1 MRVGLFTESFDP
13 VINGVSTSVKTLAC
27 ELARTGHSAVIVA
40 PEYPGFADE
49 PRDLP
54 DGVEVR
60 RLPSWRLWVNPE
72 NPFAFPPLPFLPAPE
87 AYRGAGL
94 DVIHTQ
100 QPFGIG
106 LHGQDAAR
114 RAGVPLVSTF
124 HTLYLEYAHYVPLLP
139 KAITRGIAARY
150 LARYYRACA
159 AVVTP
164 SRVMRDLLI
173 SLGVAESR
181 LHVVPTG
188 IPPAP
193 VVLPAARDRVRET
206 YRIPPYAPILL
217 FVGRLAA
224 EKNLDALL
232 GAFAKLSRTH
242 PALSPETHPFLLLV
256 GSGPYRERCEQRARE
271 MGIELY
277 VRFAGFLN
285 RQQLAPI
292 YSASTLFVFASLT
305 ETQGVVVSEAQSFGL
320 PCVLM
325 RGGGA
330 GEFVRP
336 GEDAVVTTPEIAPFA
351 AAIRALL
358 GDDGERRRLGQNALH
373 NPLRP
378 TPEGMART
386 LLALYQSVIGG
397 GLRERGQ
404 TPNPLRLVGGGS
416 GESNSNRVCSSN
428 SMTRRRYCSGG

>member
-27 ELARTGHSAVIVA
+27 EMAKSGHRSLIVA
-40 PEYPGFADE
+40 PEYPGFSDE
-49 PRDLP
+49 ARDLP
-54 DGVEVR
+54 EGVEIR
-60 RLPSWRLWVNPE
+60 RLPSWRIAVNPE
-72 NPFAFPPLPFLPAPE
+72 NPFAFPPIPFLPLPE
-87 AYRGAGL
+87 AYRDEKL
-94 DVIHTQ
+94 DVVHTQ

-106 LHGQDAAR
+106 LHGRVAAR
-114 RAGVPLVSTF
+114 RAGVPLISTF
-124 HTLYLEYAHYVPLLP
+124 HTLYLEYAHYVPVVP

-150 LARYYRACA
+150 LARYYHTCA

-164 SRVMRDLLI
+164 SRVMRDLLL
-173 SLGVAESR
+173 SLGVPAER

-193 VVLPAARDRVRET
+193 VVLPTARDRVRET
-206 YRIPPYAPILL
+206 YNIPPFAPILL

-232 GAFAKLSRTH
+232 AAFARISESH
-242 PALSPETHPFLLLV
+242 PVPSPETHPFLLFV
-256 GSGPYRERCEQRARE
+256 GSGPYRERCEQRVRE
-271 MGIELY
+271 MGLEVY
-277 VRFAGFLN
+277 VRFAGFLS

-292 YSASTLFVFASLT
+292 YAASTLFVFTSLT

-330 GEFVRP
+330 SEFVRP
-336 GEDAVVTTPEIAPFA
+336 GEDAIVTPPEVAIFA
-351 AAIRALL
+351 QTVRALL
-358 GDDGERRRLGQNALH
+358 DDHTERRRLARNALH

-378 TPEGMART
+378 TPEGMAQT
-386 LLALYQSVIGG
+386 LLTLYRDVSTRTKAGKHRVD
-397 GLRERGQ
+397 
-404 TPNPLRLVGGGS
+404 NPLRIVNGMSQGS
-416 GESNSNRVCSSN
+416 DEAR
-428 SMTRRRYCSGG
+428 

>member
-27 ELARTGHSAVIVA
+27 EMAKSGHTSLIVA
-40 PEYPGFADE
+40 PEYPGFTDQA
-49 PRDLP
+49 RDLP
-54 DGVEVR
+54 EGVEIR
-60 RLPSWRLWVNPE
+60 RLPSWRIAVNPE
-72 NPFAFPPLPFLPAPE
+72 NPFAFPPMPLLPLPE
-87 AYRGAGL
+87 AYRGEKF
-94 DVIHTQ
+94 DVVHTQ

-106 LHGQDAAR
+106 LHGQVAAR

-124 HTLYLEYAHYVPLLP
+124 HTLYLEYAHYVPMVP

-150 LARYYRACA
+150 LARYYNSCA

-164 SRVMRDLLI
+164 SQVMRDLLV
-173 SLGVAESR
+173 SLGVSAER

-188 IPPAP
+188 IPLAP
-193 VVLPAARDRVRET
+193 VVLPTARDRVRET
-206 YRIPPYAPILL
+206 YNIPPYAPILL

-232 GAFAKLSRTH
+232 AAFARISESH
-242 PALSPETHPFLLLV
+242 PVPSPETHPFLLLV
-256 GSGPYRERCEQRARE
+256 GSGPYRERCEQRVRE
-271 MGIELY
+271 LSLEVY
-277 VRFAGFLN
+277 VRFAGFLH

-292 YSASTLFVFASLT
+292 YAAATLFVFPSLT

-330 GEFVRP
+330 SEFVRP
-336 GEDAVVTTPEIAPFA
+336 DEDAIVTPPEVAPFTEA
-351 AAIRALL
+351 VRGLL
-358 GDDGERRRLGQNALH
+358 QNSDERRRLARNALQ

-378 TPEGMART
+378 TPEGMAQT
-386 LLALYQSVIGG
+386 LLALYRDMCSPGKT
-397 GLRERGQ
+397 RERKQ
-404 TPNPLRLVGGGS
+404 SPLRIVNGLS
-416 GESNSNRVCSSN
+416 QSSDEA
-428 SMTRRRYCSGG
+428 R